1 MKGKLDSLIITSHMP
16 RTSSLVAIFIAAGV
30 CLRIGVA
37 ELALRLNCR
46 GRPACLPKNPC
57 LSLRA
62 NAVSVAISGCEK

>member
-37 ELALRLNCR
+37 ELA
-46 GRPACLPKNPC
+46 PC
-57 LSLRA
+57 NRDFWSKYVITQGLLCA
-62 NAVSVAISGCEK
+62 